1 VKVSAAWRKQ
11 TFEEGI
17 NLSRVRHWEN
27 VDQAFSKTASLTLT
41 PFASAPLVTVN
52 RIRAFIDQHY
62 DRLWRVLRR
71 FGVPEATVED
81 AAQEVLLV
89 IARRLGD
96 VSPESEWAFAYSTAR
111 RVAADRR
118 RMAKARPS
126 TEGDDLLASIA
137 DPRQGEAAA
146 RADDCRVLDAL
157 LGDLPDEQR
166 EVIVLVELEG
176 MTMGEVARLLGV
188 PSGTIASRLRRA
200 RANLEEAVGV
210 IRSKREGMEQPS

>member
-1 VKVSAAWRKQ
+1 
-11 TFEEGI
+11 
-17 NLSRVRHWEN
+17 
-27 VDQAFSKTASLTLT
+27 
-41 PFASAPLVTVN
+41 
-52 RIRAFIDQHY
+52 
-62 DRLWRVLRR
+62 
-71 FGVPEATVED
+71 
-81 AAQEVLLV
+81 
-89 IARRLGD
+89 
-96 VSPESEWAFAYSTAR
+96 
-111 RVAADRR
+111 
-118 RMAKARPS
+118 MAKARPP

-157 LGDLPDEQR
+157 LDDLPDEQR

-210 IRSKREGMEQPS
+210 IRSKRERMEQPS

>member
-1 VKVSAAWRKQ
+1 V
-11 TFEEGI
+11 
-17 NLSRVRHWEN
+17 
-27 VDQAFSKTASLTLT
+27 
-41 PFASAPLVTVN
+41 VTVD

-89 IARRLGD
+89 IAKRLGD
-96 VSPESEWAFAYSTAR
+96 VRPESEWAFAYSTAR

-118 RMAKARPS
+118 RMAKARPH
-126 TEGDDLLASIA
+126 TEGGEHLASIA
-137 DPRQGEAAA
+137 DPRQSEAAA

-157 LGDLPDEQR
+157 LDGLPDEQR
-166 EVIVLVELEG
+166 EVIVLVELLG
-176 MTMGEVARLLGV
+176 MTMGEVSKLLGV

-200 RANLEEAVGV
+200 RANLEQAVGV
-210 IRSKREGMEQPS
+210 IRSKPEGMEQPS